1 MTRRLLRIYSMRIPV
16 VRRPILHLKLIQF
29 GRHGYSASWSIC
41 GLAHWQA
48 DGLTFVIVETRTGLR
63 TCTHDFSLFPSF
75 HIMVFVPFPIL
86 QLDTP
91 CCSALEQCL
100 VHLWLLV
107 LYFNCI
113 VWFLMDWCTKKE
125 RKNIIEMSSHMKTNL
140 DSFQIR
146 ASCWTAR
153 LPWYNVTFLPFA
165 LLGISW
171 ETMSYNGHP
180 LLAKGLAFGFCYRI
194 CIY

>member
-1 MTRRLLRIYSMRIPV
+1 MVWYSV
-16 VRRPILHLKLIQF
+16 
-29 GRHGYSASWSIC
+29 
-41 GLAHWQA
+41 
-48 DGLTFVIVETRTGLR
+48 TFVIVETRTGLR

-75 HIMVFVPFPIL
+75 HIMVFVYFVPFPIL

-91 CCSALEQCL
+91 CCSALECL
-100 VHLWLLV
+100 VHLSRWLLV

-140 DSFQIR
+140 DSFKIR

-153 LPWYNVTFLPFA
+153 LPWYTFLPFA
-165 LLGISW
+165 SAERQCRIMAIPCWQRDLPS
-171 ETMSYNGHP
+171 
-180 LLAKGLAFGFCYRI
+180 GFATEYIYTSKKTLFCRI
-194 CIY
+194 